1 MKKTINISLGKI
13 NFSAEEDAYQKLD
26 QYLKTLSG
34 HFNTYPGG
42 SEIIEDIESR
52 LAEQFAAKAVN
63 KIITL
68 QMVEAEI
75 KNMGSPEELNA
86 ANTTSQNTASQE
98 NLNRKMYRNP
108 DDIIIAGVASGIA
121 AYFGVDSVWVRLGFI
136 LLTLGSGFGIILYIA
151 LWLILPE
158 AKTDTQKMQMRGQ
171 PVNLKNVEA
180 VVKER
185 VEEFK
190 KKDSSKVKRVLAA
203 PIYALGSLLRALA
216 NLIKKL
222 VPIFFRVIGALL
234 SIASCMAMAFLF
246 LIFISLLV
254 NVNSPY
260 LDFPLSSIA
269 FGTTYYLA
277 VISAFFVI
285 FVPLIL
291 IIMLGASL
299 ATLRF
304 ILTKFAGFSLVA
316 LWIIALALSA
326 NLGLKLA
333 PQIENIYKNDQ
344 KFKTESRTLN
354 LQDFNSVE
362 INSAS
367 VATITKGES
376 FKVIVKGRQND
387 LDQLSAGVENQT
399 LVLNQNSGVKF
410 CLFCFKKPLEF
421 EIQMPA
427 LQNIKAE
434 GASKVNAFGFTQ
446 NDFTVKL
453 SGASRINLDA
463 IVNNLNAKLSGAS
476 RLTFSGEINNLNID
490 ASGASQ
496 SDFSQMKTN
505 IDSVYIKLSGASR
518 AYLFTANLLNV
529 QASGAS
535 SVYFFS
541 AKQIE
546 NKLSGSSKLVPNYS
560 GNNLDRLE
568 IPEPDANMNW
578 DENQNPPTPETPT
591 TTTPKIKGI

>member
-1 MKKTINISLGKI
+1 
-13 NFSAEEDAYQKLD
+13 
-26 QYLKTLSG
+26 
-34 HFNTYPGG
+34 
-42 SEIIEDIESR
+42 
-52 LAEQFAAKAVN
+52 
-63 KIITL
+63 
-68 QMVEAEI
+68 
-75 KNMGSPEELNA
+75 
-86 ANTTSQNTASQE
+86 
-98 NLNRKMYRNP
+98 
-108 DDIIIAGVASGIA
+108 
-121 AYFGVDSVWVRLGFI
+121 
-136 LLTLGSGFGIILYIA
+136 
-151 LWLILPE
+151 
-158 AKTDTQKMQMRGQ
+158 
-171 PVNLKNVEA
+171 
-180 VVKER
+180 
-185 VEEFK
+185 
-190 KKDSSKVKRVLAA
+190 
-203 PIYALGSLLRALA
+203 
-216 NLIKKL
+216 
-222 VPIFFRVIGALL
+222 
-234 SIASCMAMAFLF
+234 
-246 LIFISLLV
+246 
-254 NVNSPY
+254 
-260 LDFPLSSIA
+260 
-269 FGTTYYLA
+269 
-277 VISAFFVI
+277 
-285 FVPLIL
+285 
-291 IIMLGASL
+291 
-299 ATLRF
+299 
-304 ILTKFAGFSLVA
+304 
-316 LWIIALALSA
+316 
-326 NLGLKLA
+326 LGLKLA

-376 FKVIVKGRQND
+376 FKIIAKGRQND

-505 IDSVYIKLSGASR
+505 IDAAYIKLSGASK

-546 NKLSGSSKLVPNYS
+546 SKLSGSSKLIPNYS